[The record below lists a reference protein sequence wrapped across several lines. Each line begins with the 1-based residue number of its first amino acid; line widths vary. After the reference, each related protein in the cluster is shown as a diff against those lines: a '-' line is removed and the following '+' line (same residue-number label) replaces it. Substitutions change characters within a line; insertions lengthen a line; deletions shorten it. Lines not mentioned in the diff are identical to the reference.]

1 MAIDPVMG
9 VDPGVNGGIS
19 VLSGEGAVIYVAA
32 FRPDMTED
40 QLYDVIAPAAAM
52 AKICFFEK
60 VGYMPKDGG
69 KGAFT
74 FGAINGLLR
83 GMLIALKVKRV
94 YVAPMMWQAALGCLT
109 GGNKNVS
116 KRRAQ
121 DLFPAVKMTHSVAD
135 SLLIAYYGLRRQPQ

>member
-1 MAIDPVMG
+1 MRDPVMG
-9 VDPGVNGGIS
+9 IDPGVSGGVS

-69 KGAFT
+69 QGAFT

-121 DLFPAVKMTHSVAD
+121 YLFPAVKMTHSVAD